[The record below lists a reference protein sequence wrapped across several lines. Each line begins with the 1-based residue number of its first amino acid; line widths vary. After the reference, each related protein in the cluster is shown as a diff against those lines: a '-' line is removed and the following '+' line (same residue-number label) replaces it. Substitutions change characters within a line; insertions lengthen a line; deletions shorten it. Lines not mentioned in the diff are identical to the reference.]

1 MRELGGQHAEE
12 MLITRYVK
20 FLQSIKKSPKL
31 AVQFMLEKIRRNVN
45 TVTGT
50 NIRYIQDKV
59 GYHRGDVLD
68 MKPSLLRKNVR
79 FSQIKEEDL
88 WRVTIIKEIVNINQ
102 NTLQLKDDN
111 GAFLTFEQLND
122 ILEYVSTS

>member
-1 MRELGGQHAEE
+1 
-12 MLITRYVK
+12 
-20 FLQSIKKSPKL
+20 
-31 AVQFMLEKIRRNVN
+31 
-45 TVTGT
+45 
-50 NIRYIQDKV
+50 
-59 GYHRGDVLD
+59 
-68 MKPSLLRKNVR
+68 MKPSMLRKNVR